1 MEDTYQSLRDEIERL
16 RAQLW
21 QARTGIALL
30 QLEKERAMCDR
41 LYKLLISG
49 VWSTFDPEVNME
61 LAQTVS
67 DYEDLRSA
75 SYPSSEVIKDD
86 C

>member
-1 MEDTYQSLRDEIERL
+1 MEDTSALLREIEQL

-21 QARTGIALL
+21 QARTGNAIL

-41 LYKLLISG
+41 LYKLLFLG
-49 VWSTFDPEVNME
+49 VWSTTDPDVSI
-61 LAQTVS
+61 AFAKTIS
-67 DYEDLRSA
+67 DYEDLRMDRS
-75 SYPSSEVIKDD
+75 PLPEVIKDD